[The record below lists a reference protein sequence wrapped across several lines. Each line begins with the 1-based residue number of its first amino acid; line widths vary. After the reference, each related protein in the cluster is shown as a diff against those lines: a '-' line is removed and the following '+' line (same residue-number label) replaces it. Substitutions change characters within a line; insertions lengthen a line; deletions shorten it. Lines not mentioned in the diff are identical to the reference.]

1 MVVDL
6 GSAFAAAFIGLVIYG
21 AITDVK
27 GLKIPNW
34 ISIALVLLF
43 AAYLGFGGRPPLP
56 AFQHVGVALAVLVV
70 GFAAFAGGYMGA
82 GDVKLMAAVALW
94 AGPSKA
100 IALIF
105 FTALAGAG
113 LALLILA
120 GTFYLRWD
128 GSGTA
133 PNSASRLFPRW
144 VRRGIVPYG
153 VAICLGSLVTI
164 PSKFL

>member
-1 MVVDL
+1 
-6 GSAFAAAFIGLVIYG
+6 
-21 AITDVK
+21 
-27 GLKIPNW
+27 
-34 ISIALVLLF
+34 
-43 AAYLGFGGRPPLP
+43 
-56 AFQHVGVALAVLVV
+56 
-70 GFAAFAGGYMGA
+70 MGA
-82 GDVKLMAAVALW
+82 GDAKLMAAVALW

-164 PSKFL
+164 PSNFL